1 MTEPPDVAP
10 TVRTETP
17 ECESDCTKDGLH
29 CNFKLGSYILHG
41 ATLSAVAALITLV
54 LTFVPGL
61 VPRVQAINI
70 TEVIENLPTPG
81 APVTP

>member
-1 MTEPPDVAP
+1 MEPPDIAP
-10 TVRTETP
+10 SVVTESP
-17 ECESDCTKDGLH
+17 QCASDCTKDGVR
-29 CNFKLGSYILHG
+29 CNFKLGSIILHG

-54 LTFVPGL
+54 ITFVPGL
-61 VPRVQAINI
+61 VPRVPAINI